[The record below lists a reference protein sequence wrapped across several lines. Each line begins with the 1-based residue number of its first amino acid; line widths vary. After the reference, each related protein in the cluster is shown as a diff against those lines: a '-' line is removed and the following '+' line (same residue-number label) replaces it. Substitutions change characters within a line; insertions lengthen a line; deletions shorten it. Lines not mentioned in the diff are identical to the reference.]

1 MKAILNQVLDR
12 VQEMPAVSPNTL
24 RILEMASDPNC
35 ETRAIAS
42 LVAMDVTF
50 STACLRLVNS
60 AIFGLL
66 NPINSIDMA
75 VNYLGRREIVNIV
88 MHTGFKG
95 LYYAP
100 LSGYSANA
108 GDLWTHSLRTAIA
121 SMLLAKSL
129 LKSET
134 ADAAYTAGLL
144 HDIGKVITSEF
155 LKISLSEILHTLNR
169 GDNSDF
175 PTIEKRLLSMDHTE
189 IGQLLAQKWKI
200 PTKIETVIRYHHV
213 PGEAP
218 EEFRKLC
225 SMVHI
230 GDMLAMLGGYGT
242 GFDTL
247 SYRVDPAVWDILK
260 VNDETVSKLM
270 LDIDAEFEKA
280 QKKLSG
286 IFAEETV

>member
-1 MKAILNQVLDR
+1 MKAILKQIIER
-12 VQEMPAVSPNTL
+12 VQQMPAVSPNTL

-50 STACLRLVNS
+50 STACLRTVNS
-60 AIFGLL
+60 AIFGLFT
-66 NPINSIDMA
+66 PIHTIDMA

-95 LYYAP
+95 LYSAP

-129 LKSET
+129 LKTET

-144 HDIGKVITSEF
+144 HDIGKVITSDF
-155 LKISLSEILHTLNR
+155 LKVSLSEILHTLNR
-169 GDNSDF
+169 GDNTDF
-175 PTIEKRLLSMDHTE
+175 PTIEKRLISMDHTE

-200 PTKIETVIRYHHV
+200 PKNIETVIRYHHV

-225 SMVHI
+225 SIVHI
-230 GDMLAMLGGYGT
+230 GDMLAMLGGFGT
-242 GFDTL
+242 GLDSL
-247 SYRVDPAVWDILK
+247 SYSVDPVIWDILNL
-260 VNDETVSKLM
+260 NDETISRLM
-270 LDIDAEFEKA
+270 LDIQTEFEKD
-280 QKKLSG
+280 QKKLAG
-286 IFAEETV
+286 LAGEDHI